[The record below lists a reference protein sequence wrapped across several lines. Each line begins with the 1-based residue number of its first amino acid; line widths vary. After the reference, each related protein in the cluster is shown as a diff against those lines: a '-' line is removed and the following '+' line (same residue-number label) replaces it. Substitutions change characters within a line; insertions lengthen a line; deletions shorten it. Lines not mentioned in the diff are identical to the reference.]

1 MKILFSNAPWHQ
13 PVDEKAQ
20 CAGWV
25 GVRAGS
31 RWPHTMPYRG
41 GSLLPDYLPFP
52 FFLAAAA
59 ALAKKNKLEAVAR
72 DSIAMGETYEEFYRF
87 IHTYKPGIVVM
98 ETSTPSL
105 GNDLEIAVKLKQL
118 LGNVIIV
125 FTGIHF
131 ELEQEAFLAANPAVD
146 YTVYGEYESSVLQ
159 LLRRLTGDSTAPAL
173 EKIGNLVYRENGKA
187 IKNPTGVLANIDL
200 LPWPERE
207 DFPWENYIDTVC
219 GLDRPQLQVLTTRG
233 CPYGCIFCV
242 WPQLVYQGRSY
253 RVRSPKDVVDEIQ
266 ANFKKHPY
274 KSFYID
280 DDTFNVSQT
289 HVLGIARELK
299 QRGMQ
304 TIPWGAMCRAD
315 LMNEQVLTEL
325 KEAGLYSVKY
335 GVESASQEVIDDI
348 GKKLD
353 LEKVYRMV
361 ELTKSLGIKVHLTFT
376 FGLPNDT
383 RETINDTIELAC
395 RLPNDSVQFS
405 IATPFPGT
413 AMYKLYDQKGWI
425 TTKDWK
431 NYNGS
436 AQAVSRTER
445 FSGQQLQEFLIEA
458 QHRYMGAKAR
468 SAVNRPQFKKEFA
481 KKVNV
486 AAPPGADVL
495 VLQCAIYTLTL
506 EVIRLLKESGIRPHV
521 LLHKRFVT
529 YFQEIVPPEDMH
541 IFENTGDFRYGYLKE
556 FAQELKARYSFAG
569 AIIPTSNATAAGY
582 DEVEKIAV
590 EAAGKIIARVTVDGK
605 VLETGEKK

>member
-13 PVDEKAQ
+13 PLDEKNQ
-20 CAGWV
+20 NSGWV

-52 FFLAAAA
+52 FFLATAA
-59 ALAKKNKLEAVAR
+59 ALAKQHNLEAIAR
-72 DSIAMGETYEEFYRF
+72 DSIAMGETYQEYYDF
-87 IHTYKPGIVVM
+87 ITTYAPAVIVM

-105 GNDLEIAVKLKQL
+105 GNDLEIAAKLKQQF
-118 LGNVIIV
+118 GQVIII

-131 ELEQEAFLAANPAVD
+131 QLEQETFLSDNPVVD
-146 YTVYGEYESSVLQ
+146 YAVYGEYETSVLH
-159 LLRRLTGDSTAPAL
+159 LLQHLTSTFAVPDL
-173 EKIGNLVYRENGKA
+173 KDIGNLIYRENNRI
-187 IKNPTGVLANIDL
+187 IKNPAAKLVEINT
-200 LPWPERE
+200 LPWPQRE

-253 RVRSPKDVVDEIQ
+253 RMRSPKDVVDEIE
-266 ANFKKHPY
+266 ANFNKHPY

-280 DDTFNVSQT
+280 DDTFNISPK
-289 HVLGIARELK
+289 HVIGIARQLK
-299 QRGMQ
+299 KRDMQ
-304 TIPWGAMCRAD
+304 NISWGAMCRAD
-315 LMNEQVLTEL
+315 LMNEEILTEL
-325 KEAGLYSVKY
+325 RAAGLYSVKY
-335 GVESASQEVIDDI
+335 GVESASQEVINDI
-348 GKKLD
+348 DKKLD
-353 LEKVYRMV
+353 LEKVYQMV

-383 RETINDTIELAC
+383 RETINETIELAC

-413 AMYKLYDQKGWI
+413 AMYRLYDRKGWI

-445 FSGQQLQEFLIEA
+445 FSGEQLQEFIEEA

-468 SAVNRPQFKKEFA
+468 TAINRPQFKKEFA
-481 KKVNV
+481 ERLKS
-486 AAPPGADVL
+486 AAPPGTHIL
-495 VLQCAIYTLTL
+495 VLQSAIYTLTQEL
-506 EVIRLLKESGIRPHV
+506 LHLLKKMGYHTHL
-521 LLHKRFVT
+521 LLHKRFVPR
-529 YFQEIVPPEDMH
+529 FQSILPPENLH
-541 IFENTGDFRYGYLKE
+541 IFENTGDFRYRYLKE
-556 FAQELKARYSFAG
+556 TANEINEKYTFAG
-569 AIIPTSNATAAGY
+569 AIIPTSNASGAGY
-582 DEVEKIAV
+582 SEVEKIAR
-590 EAAGKIIARVTVDGK
+590 EAAGNIIAKVTVDGK
-605 VLETGEKK
+605 IIRNQG